1 MKPIDHRLL
10 RYARATRLFLVA
22 IVGLGAAGAALVIA
36 QAMLIAEVVVGAF
49 QHGFSVAELRTPLM
63 LLTAVALGRAAVA
76 WLTELA
82 AHRASAAVKS
92 ELRGRLLERA
102 ASLGPGWLS
111 GRRTGSLVALATRG
125 VDALDDYF
133 SRYLPQL
140 GLALVVPAAVL
151 ARIVTEDWVSA
162 AIIVGTLPLIPLFM
176 VLIGWATRSQM
187 DRQWQML
194 SRLSGHFLDVV
205 AGLPTLKVFGRA
217 KAQAES
223 IRKITGQYRQATMRT
238 LRIAFLSSFA
248 LELLATISVALVAVT
263 IGMRLVRGEL
273 DLYTG
278 LVILVLAPEA
288 YLPLR
293 QVGAQYHAAAEGL
306 AAAEAIFEV
315 LETPAPRAGSLS
327 LPMPAGPVSF
337 EGVSVRYPGR
347 STDAVSDVS
356 FTVEPGETVALVG
369 PSGAGKSTLLN
380 VLLGFA
386 EPTSGRVLAGGADLA
401 DADLTQWRSRIA
413 WVPQRPH
420 LYAGSIAEN
429 VRLARPD
436 ADDTAL
442 RRALV
447 DAGAAEFVDALP
459 AGADTVIGEDGAG
472 LSAGQRQRLALARAF
487 LADRPVLLLDE
498 PTASL
503 DGATEAEVVAAVR
516 RLAVGRT
523 VLLVVHRPA
532 LLDVADRVVRLEAP
546 VVGAPRPAPE
556 AAGPGLTEP
565 SHTRP
570 PQETEPRSTHPADA
584 EAGAAPSS
592 GRSGVLAR
600 VRATA
605 APRRRPLALALLLG
619 GLALGSAVGLM
630 ATSGWLI
637 SRASQ
642 QPPVFYLMVAVTATR
657 TFGIG
662 RAVFRYAE
670 RLVSHD
676 AVLRMLADTRVAVYR
691 RLERLAPAGLRT
703 TRRGDLLSRLVAD
716 VDTLQDYWLRW
727 LLPAGAAALV
737 SAASVGFTA
746 WLLPEAGA
754 VLAAGLLAAGAGV
767 PLVTGAVARRA
778 ERRLAPARGELA
790 TQVADLLTGTA
801 ELTVAGALPARTA
814 KARQADGVLTGI
826 ASRAATATALG
837 DGLTALVCGL
847 TVAATAV
854 VGAQAVAAGR
864 LHGVLMAVLV
874 LTPLAAFEAVMGLP
888 LAVQYRQR
896 VRKSAERVY
905 EVLDAPDPVREP
917 ERPLPAPAS
926 PFPLRV
932 SGLRARHAGADRDA
946 LAGLDLTLE
955 EGRRI
960 AVVGMSGA
968 GKTTLAQVLLRFLD
982 PRAGTYTLGGTDASG
997 LEGDAVRRMVGLC
1010 AQDAHLFDSSVR
1022 ENLLLAR
1029 KDATEAALRDA
1040 LRRARLLDWVD
1051 GLPDGLDTLIGEHG
1065 ARLSGGQRQRLALA
1079 RALLAGFPVLVL
1091 DEPAEHLDLP
1101 TADAL
1106 TADLLAA
1113 TEGRT
1118 TLLITHRLAGLDA
1131 VDEVIVLAHGRVVQ
1145 RGTFAEL
1152 SAVEGPLREMAERE
1166 TAADLLVRAVAS

>member
-1 MKPIDHRLL
+1 MKPIDPRLL
-10 RYARATRLFLVA
+10 HYARATRLFLVA
-22 IVGLGAAGAALVIA
+22 VVGLGALGAGLVIA

-49 QHGFSVAELRTPLM
+49 QHGQSVAELRTPLM
-63 LLTAVALGRAAVA
+63 LLAAVAVGRAVVA

-102 ASLGPGWLS
+102 AQLGPGWLS
-111 GRRTGSLVALATRG
+111 GQRTGSLVTLATRG

-140 GLALVVPAAVL
+140 GLAVVVPVAVL

-176 VLIGWATRSQM
+176 MLIGWATQSRM
-187 DRQWQML
+187 DRQWRLL

-223 IRKITGQYRQATMRT
+223 IRRITGEYRQATLRT

-248 LELLATISVALVAVT
+248 LELLATLSVALVAVT
-263 IGMRLVRGEL
+263 IGMRLVHGDM
-273 DLYTG
+273 DLYIG

-306 AAAEAIFEV
+306 AAAEEIFAV
-315 LETPAPRAGSLS
+315 LETPVPASGTTVAPE
-327 LPMPAGPVSF
+327 GPVAF
-337 EGVSVRYPGR
+337 DGVTVRYPGR
-347 STDAVSDVS
+347 SADAVTDVS
-356 FTVEPGETVALVG
+356 FTVEPGETLALVG

-380 VLLGFA
+380 VLMGFVRPA
-386 EPTSGRVLAGGADLA
+386 EGRVRVGGADLA
-401 DADLTQWRSRIA
+401 DVDIEEWRSRIA

-420 LYAGSIAEN
+420 LYAGTITEN

-436 ADDTAL
+436 ADDTAV
-442 RRALV
+442 RRALR
-447 DAGAAEFVDALP
+447 DAGALEFVDALP
-459 AGADTVIGEDGAG
+459 EGADTVLGEDGAG

-498 PTASL
+498 PTAAL
-503 DGATEAEVVAAVR
+503 DGATEADVVAAVR

-532 LLDVADRVVRLEAP
+532 LLAVADRVVRLE
-546 VVGAPRPAPE
+546 GAEPM
-556 AAGPGLTEP
+556 AA
-565 SHTRP
+565 
-570 PQETEPRSTHPADA
+570 
-584 EAGAAPSS
+584 
-592 GRSGVLAR
+592 RSGSQPPRGLMDARLSPPATRLGHLVSGPTEQPPTRYRSALAR
-600 VRATA
+600 VRGLAG
-605 APRRRPLALALLLG
+605 PRRGRLLLALLLG
-619 GLALGSAVGLM
+619 SLGLGSAVGLM

-642 QPPVFYLMVAVTATR
+642 QPPVLYLMVAVTATR
-657 TFGIG
+657 AFGIG

-703 TRRGDLLSRLVAD
+703 ARRGDLLSRLVAD
-716 VDTLQDYWLRW
+716 VDALQDYWLRW
-727 LLPAGAAALV
+727 LLPAGVAVAV
-737 SAASVGFTA
+737 STASVAFTA

-754 VLAAGLLAAGAGV
+754 ALTAGLLAAGVGV
-767 PLVTGAVARRA
+767 PLVTSAAARRT
-778 ERRLAPARGELA
+778 ERRLAPARGVLA
-790 TQVADLLTGTA
+790 TRVTDLLTGTA

-814 KARQADGVLTGI
+814 AARQADGTLTRI
-826 ASRAATATALG
+826 ASRAAAVTALG
-837 DGLTALVCGL
+837 DGLTALISGL
-847 TVAATAV
+847 TVTASALL
-854 VGAQAVAAGR
+854 GAQAVAAGR
-864 LHGVLMAVLV
+864 LGGVAMAVVV
-874 LTPLAAFEAVMGLP
+874 LTPLAAFEAVLGLP
-888 LAVQYRQR
+888 LAVRYRQR
-896 VRKSAERVY
+896 VRRSAERVY
-905 EVLDAPDPVREP
+905 EVLDAPEPVREP
-917 ERPLPAPAS
+917 EQPRQAPAS
-926 PFPLRV
+926 PFPVVVR
-932 SGLRARHAGADRDA
+932 GLGARHAGQHRDA
-946 LAGLDLTLE
+946 LAGLDLMLE
-955 EGRRI
+955 QGRRI
-960 AVVGMSGA
+960 AVVGPSGS

-982 PRAGTYTLGGTDASG
+982 PHEGSYTLAGVDAYA
-997 LEGDAVRRMVGLC
+997 LAGDDVRRLVGLC

-1022 ENLLLAR
+1022 ENLLLAK
-1029 KDATEAALRDA
+1029 KDATEADLRDA
-1040 LRRARLLDWVD
+1040 LARARLLGWVD
-1051 GLPDGLDTLIGEHG
+1051 GLPDGLDTFVGEHG

-1079 RALLAGFPVLVL
+1079 RALLADFPVLVL

-1131 VDEVIVLAHGRVVQ
+1131 VDEVVVLDAGRVVQ
-1145 RGTFAEL
+1145 RGRYAEL
-1152 SAVEGPLREMAERE
+1152 AGVDGPLRDLVLRESAAEEPAGAR
-1166 TAADLLVRAVAS
+1166 